1 MGAKK
6 LYAVWD
12 HEKPL
17 GEHTCQEWEE
27 LLSVP
32 RQSIR
37 DYAREGRI
45 YKNRFK
51 IVLVENVEEASRV
64 NQDITVQELEQ
75 FKRSL
80 KIGAKFVYESHRK
93 DFVLGTRLT
102 SEKVAVAKKFPHIV
116 ELVSLENPKRSVTM
130 TYAELLVQK
139 KNRAL
144 K

>member
-37 DYAREGRI
+37 DYAREGKI

-64 NQDITVQELEQ
+64 NPDITVQELEQ

-80 KIGAKFVYESHRK
+80 KIGTKFVYESHRK
-93 DFVLGTRLT
+93 DFVLGTRVT

-116 ELVSLENPKRSVTM
+116 KLASLDNQEKVVTM
-130 TYAELLVQK
+130 TYMELLMQK
-139 KNRAL
+139 RVK